1 MEKPSLLLHVPASPA
16 GPLTSAGYFCMS
28 PSIWLLIHHCFFS
41 ECPYM
46 GKAEEAQLLAGGN
59 PVFP

>member
-1 MEKPSLLLHVPASPA
+1 MAKPRLLLHVPASPA
-16 GPLTSAGYFCMS
+16 GPLACAGYFCMS
-28 PSIWLLIHHCFFS
+28 PSIWPLIHHCLVP

-46 GKAEEAQLLAGGN
+46 GKAEEEEPLPGGN